1 LSLKPTWYGIMG
13 MIVTQ
18 TRNPFFLVLIYDKNF
33 FNMFKLFVAKTWP
46 NFFRS
51 NKKDQSTVH
60 ESARAGR
67 MTKTRPDLIFCYNT
81 IFSIVIQWKFRMI
94 ATHDREREF
103 FYLLFII
110 FYLFIIVSVNFVLVY
125 VRNIH
130 GDGTVRYAHDH
141 ANETFTVVV
150 L

>member
-18 TRNPFFLVLIYDKNF
+18 TRNPFFLVVIYDKNF
-33 FNMFKLFVAKTWP
+33 FKMFKLFVAKTWP
-46 NFFRS
+46 NSFRS

-60 ESARAGR
+60 ASPRAGR
-67 MTKTRPDLIFCYNT
+67 MTKAGPIWYFAIILFFRSLYSESFVLDAWSWAWIFL
-81 IFSIVIQWKFRMI
+81 SIIYYFLFI
-94 ATHDREREF
+94 YYREREF
-103 FYLLFII
+103 HFGMSGIYM
-110 FYLFIIVSVNFVLVY
+110 
-125 VRNIH
+125 
-130 GDGTVRYAHDH
+130 GTVRYAHDH